1 MPRISPATGAG
12 KAPYRTQVDPN
23 VCSIKNKSLSTC
35 SGSRGSRW
43 TLPACRFKDPCRRP
57 FACCSRQ
64 RCRNKRESQFS
75 ISHRGPPCGHPRTL
89 PVLFNQLRATSA
101 RGLSFDERTI
111 KICKS
116 TNPRIMS
123 ALGNRQV
130 QGQARKSQD
139 RPGEPGSQC
148 LLPRIPLILTS
159 PPARRTKS
167 ETKQNRGREK
177 GIQNAL
183 ARIPL
188 G

>member
-1 MPRISPATGAG
+1 MLAAGHLPVALGSAAATRESLNFQFPTGARLADILG
-12 KAPYRTQVDPN
+12 HYQFYLTNNARLRRAGYR
-23 VCSIKNKSLSTC
+23 L
-35 SGSRGSRW
+35 
-43 TLPACRFKDPCRRP
+43 
-57 FACCSRQ
+57 
-64 RCRNKRESQFS
+64 
-75 ISHRGPPCGHPRTL
+75 
-89 PVLFNQLRATSA
+89 TSA
-101 RGLSFDERTI
+101 QS
-111 KICKS
+111 KYVKA
-116 TNPRIMS
+116 RILESMS

-148 LLPRIPLILTS
+148 LLPRIPLIPTS

-183 ARIPL
+183 ARILL